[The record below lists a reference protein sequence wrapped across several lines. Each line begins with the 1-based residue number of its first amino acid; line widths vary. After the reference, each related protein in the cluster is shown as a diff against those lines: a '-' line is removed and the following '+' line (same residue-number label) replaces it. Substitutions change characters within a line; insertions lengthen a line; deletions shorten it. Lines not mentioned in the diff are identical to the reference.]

1 MTLPCQ
7 WGQKATWSHKWTLSQ
22 KNRYSESYPA
32 SLFNTAAS
40 LFNTAH
46 PRTKFVSYLQ
56 KVLLTCY
63 HSRRY
68 STKKSA
74 GHFQSFDQLLKCIPI
89 LGKYHL
95 QVSHFYLIYGKAL
108 HFELLLLT
116 WSSCCWPQRNI
127 SPNFQGFF
135 WKFGG

>member
-7 WGQKATWSHKWTLSQ
+7 WGQKATWSHKWKWQILRELPCISFQHSSPSDKICFISSKGT
-22 KNRYSESYPA
+22 
-32 SLFNTAAS
+32 TDI
-40 LFNTAH
+40 
-46 PRTKFVSYLQ
+46 
-56 KVLLTCY
+56 CY

-74 GHFQSFDQLLKCIPI
+74 GHFQSFDQLLKCISI